1 MKACVGVCRG
11 MKNKAVKGEE
21 KEEEEWKMREEGR
34 CVFSCCI
41 VGGFTQTVQCYH
53 WPCDSSLLQFICRV
67 LFSDWEGQTMI
78 SGNVKE
84 EKEEEMPSLPAKI
97 FMASLLGWSQISQT
111 SCSFQIHLTV
121 DEFQR
126 YSLLMADGGVAP
138 PPPLKIEKEFVDS
151 WSPGLFTGSFGFCWS
166 ITFSF
171 TTASVRK
178 K

>member
-1 MKACVGVCRG
+1 MKGCVGMCRG

-67 LFSDWEGQTMI
+67 LFSNWEGQTMI

-84 EKEEEMPSLPAKI
+84 EKEEEKPSLPSKI
-97 FMASLLGWSQISQT
+97 FMASLLGW
-111 SCSFQIHLTV
+111 
-121 DEFQR
+121 
-126 YSLLMADGGVAP
+126 
-138 PPPLKIEKEFVDS
+138 S

-171 TTASVRK
+171 TTASIRK